1 MKQKNLKQRNIIVQ
15 LRLHIFTRTL
25 FLLVTMTPCGKTF
38 QITQTLQQKCKKD
51 ASENKQYQNHSTEA
65 VWIYTIIHLET

>member
-15 LRLHIFTRTL
+15 LRLHIFTRTF

-38 QITQTLQQKCKKD
+38 QITQTLQHKCKKD
-51 ASENKQYQNHSTEA
+51 ASENKQ
-65 VWIYTIIHLET
+65 